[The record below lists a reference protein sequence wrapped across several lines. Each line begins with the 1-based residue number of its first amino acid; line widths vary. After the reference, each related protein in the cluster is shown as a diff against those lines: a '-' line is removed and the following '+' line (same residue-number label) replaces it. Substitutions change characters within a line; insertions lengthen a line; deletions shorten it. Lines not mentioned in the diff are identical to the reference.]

1 MDSLLSN
8 VVASRA
14 TFGMALMFHIIF
26 ASLGVVMPFMIL
38 VSQWLFLRRGN
49 PVYEAINKK
58 WTTAFA
64 LTYATGAVSGT
75 VLTFGFGLLWPR
87 FMNVGG
93 PLMGYPLA
101 IEVLF
106 FLLEAIFLGIYVFGR
121 DQLSPWLHFAS
132 GIPIFIGGFM
142 SMIVVVLAN
151 SWMNTPVGFKLDEAG
166 NVVEAEVL
174 RAMFSP
180 AWWYESSH
188 MTVAAFEAVAFAFA
202 AVYAFGM
209 LRGRTDDYH
218 KRGFFLAMAVATL
231 AAPIMIVSGDHTAK
245 AVAKEEP
252 AKMAAM
258 EPTFE
263 TERGAPVTIGGWPD
277 VEEGEL
283 RYAIVFPKMFSILAY
298 DDPNAKAPGLES
310 FPADERPNPLAIWW
324 AFDAMVG
331 IGFYLAFLIPWFW
344 LAYWRARGVP
354 TGRWLLWATVLA
366 GPLGFVAIELGW
378 ITTEEGRQPWAIKG
392 VMRTAEG
399 ATSAPGLLFAF
410 FGFAAIYLVVGFLY
424 VRLLRG
430 MATGAPQEE
439 DGSSEKPSEGA
450 LGA

>member
-1 MDSLLSN
+1 MIESVL
-8 VVASRA
+8 AARA

-26 ASLGVVMPFMIL
+26 ASLGVVMPFMML
-38 VSQWLFLRRGN
+38 VSQWLYLRRGN
-49 PVYEAINKK
+49 PVYLAINKK

-75 VLTFGFGLLWPR
+75 VLTFGFGLFWPR

-132 GIPIFIGGFM
+132 GIPIFVGGFM

-151 SWMNTPVGFKLDEAG
+151 AWMNTPVGFELDAAG
-166 NVVEAEVL
+166 RVVEADVL
-174 RAMFSP
+174 TAMFSP

-209 LRGRTDDYH
+209 LRGRRDEYH
-218 KRGFFLAMAVATL
+218 KKAFFLAMVVATL

-245 AVAKEEP
+245 HVAQEEP
-252 AKMAAM
+252 MKMAAM

-277 VEEGEL
+277 VESGEL
-283 RYAIVFPKMFSILAY
+283 LYGIEIPYMFSILAY
-298 DDPNAKAPGLES
+298 DDPNAEAPGWNS
-310 FPADERPNPLAIWW
+310 FPEDERPSPLAVWW

-344 LAYWRARGVP
+344 IAFWRARGVP
-354 TGRWLLWATVLA
+354 TGKWLLRATVLS
-366 GPLGFVAIELGW
+366 GFLGFLAIELGW
-378 ITTEEGRQPWAIKG
+378 ITTEEGRQPWVIKD

-399 ATSAPGLLFAF
+399 ATSAPGLIFAF
-410 FGFAAIYLVVGFLY
+410 FGFAALYAVVGTLY
-424 VRLLRG
+424 VRFLRG
-430 MATGAPQEE
+430 MATGAPDEVEE
-439 DGSSEKPSEGA
+439 GSGEGGTRA
-450 LGA
+450 